1 MVSFFGPEEP
11 SVTAV
16 PGLMVSANGAACL
29 SAGEQISPCEV
40 KDPTMQVFTPTPDS
54 TSAQALAAIGQRTVM
69 NLQDRIHDICVA
81 AQRNG
86 MDDLSGKEIQER
98 YERLYSKRID
108 ASSVS
113 ARINNLISAKRLERL
128 TTVRPCRVT
137 GHDIH
142 PVRVPATQA
151 RLVG

>member
-1 MVSFFGPEEP
+1 MHTSTP
-11 SVTAV
+11 
-16 PGLMVSANGAACL
+16 
-29 SAGEQISPCEV
+29 
-40 KDPTMQVFTPTPDS
+40 PTHA
-54 TSAQALAAIGQRTVM
+54 TSAQALATIGQRTVM
-69 NLQDRIHDICVA
+69 NVQDRIHDICVA

-86 MDDLSGKEIQER
+86 TDDLSGKEIQER
-98 YERLYSKRID
+98 YEHLYSKRID

-113 ARINNLISAKRLERL
+113 ARINNLIAAKRLERL
-128 TTVRPCRVT
+128 ATVRPCRVT